1 MSAWVLP
8 EHSEGTS
15 CFVVE
20 ESIVNL
26 SYLVVILQVDSLA
39 HQLRFQV
46 IFIAAFDN
54 KVFAAVPRSA
64 WNRKSNQRI
73 IPTGWFT
80 KMTSLESGCS
90 LNRCSLDERDLQVE
104 DLMVRLWVGFMRRY
118 LQELTDFS
126 SQHDLA
132 VEYVFDGAVR
142 GPCSFLNELWHM
154 RQTNTFLSSLR
165 RRSCR
170 QRGKRRQKRLAWPRF
185 ALV

>member
-15 CFVVE
+15 RFVVE

-26 SYLVVILQVDSLA
+26 SYLGFLQVDSLA

-90 LNRCSLDERDLQVE
+90 LDERDLQVE

-142 GPCSFLNELWHM
+142 GPCSFLNELWQM

-165 RRSCR
+165 RRSCW
-170 QRGKRRQKRLAWPRF
+170 QRGKRRQKSLAWPRF